1 MGRAEDGLGIHD
13 IEALRT
19 GGARFI
25 QDLCR
30 LSGGE
35 RVMAVWA
42 LLRDTAS
49 RWSGHMASL
58 LGAAIAYYSVF
69 SLGPLMVIA
78 IAIAGF
84 VFGDDAARGEV
95 SLELK
100 SLLGETGA
108 QAVQAMLAGAGR
120 RHDGLVAGM
129 IGVGTLLLAAI
140 WVDTIWDVVAP
151 PSGGVWA
158 FAKSYL
164 ASLVGVLAL
173 GFLLLVSLLVT
184 TVLAA
189 GAAYITPVLSEA
201 ALHAI
206 NFLLSFA
213 MVGLLF
219 AMMFKWLPDTNIAWG
234 DVRLGAIVTAALF
247 EIGKLLIGLYIGKLA
262 LESTYGAA
270 ASIVVVLLWVYYNA
284 QIVLAG
290 AEFTSP
296 PTVGDHQA
304 HILVDWSRID
314 RLPAKSLRE
323 HSPSLPQVQCVAAPI
338 GANLQNGNPV
348 MAKEYVRPS
357 PNVR

>member
-1 MGRAEDGLGIHD
+1 
-13 IEALRT
+13 
-19 GGARFI
+19 
-25 QDLCR
+25 
-30 LSGGE
+30 
-35 RVMAVWA
+35 MAVRS
-42 LLRDTAS
+42 LLRETAS
-49 RWSGHMASL
+49 RWSGHKASL

-120 RHDGLVAGM
+120 HHNGLVAGM

-140 WVDTIWDVVAP
+140 WVVVALKEALNTIWDVVAP
-151 PSGGVWA
+151 PSAGVWSLV
-158 FAKSYL
+158 KSYL

-189 GAAYITPVLSEA
+189 GAAYITPFLSEA

-206 NFLLSFA
+206 SLLLSFA

-219 AMMFKWLPDTNIAWG
+219 AMMFKWLPDTDIAWG
-234 DVRLGAIVTAALF
+234 DVWLGAIMTAALF

-290 AEFTSP
+290 AEFTRVYAESHGSKKP
-296 PTVGDHQA
+296 GIKPEAG
-304 HILVDWSRID
+304 
-314 RLPAKSLRE
+314 P
-323 HSPSLPQVQCVAAPI
+323 
-338 GANLQNGNPV
+338 
-348 MAKEYVRPS
+348 RP
-357 PNVR
+357 RGE